1 MATYRQIHVKIWASP
16 DFQELSPDGKLI
28 FIYLFSNSHR
38 NEAAIYRITPK
49 TISNETDLPI
59 DRVEKALTELQPRV
73 IKYDWDNNVVWV
85 INAVKYQKLSPN
97 EVKAIKK
104 NLEEISHPFVEEFL
118 SYYQERF
125 EKYQSILEGTSEVL
139 QSNTKGTPVKGK
151 GKDKDKDKGNDKGNI
166 NSLPRSENAPKT
178 QDKNPDVK
186 AFINYYHDRF
196 LSLFGEKPVI
206 DGGKDGM
213 IVKRLLGTYGFER
226 LKGLLDAFFE
236 SQDPFIQKSGYTIGV
251 FKTQINKLLTERG
264 GKSGAYKRSDPR
276 KNEGQDL
283 SAYDRFAGVG

>member
-1 MATYRQIHVKIWASP
+1 MATYRQIHVKMWASP

-38 NEAAIYRITPK
+38 NEAAIYRITSK
-49 TISNETDLPI
+49 TISNETDIPI
-59 DRVEKALTELQPRV
+59 ERVERALAELAPKM
-73 IKYDWDNNVVWV
+73 ILYDPDNHVVWV
-85 INAVKYQKLSPN
+85 INALKYQKLSPN
-97 EVKAIKK
+97 GVKAIKK
-104 NLEEISHPFVEEFL
+104 NLEEISHPFVDEFL
-118 SYYQERF
+118 SYYKDCL
-125 EKYQSILEGTSEVL
+125 EKYKSILEGPSEVL
-139 QSNTKGTPVKGK
+139 QNTPKDTP
-151 GKDKDKDKGNDKGNI
+151 GKDKGKDKDKGNDKGNI

-186 AFINYYHDRF
+186 AFIDYYHDRF
-196 LSLFGEKPVI
+196 LSLFGEKPII
-206 DGGKDGM
+206 DGGKDGA

-276 KNEGQDL
+276 KNEGQDF
-283 SAYDRFAGVG
+283 SAYDRFVGVN